1 MNSHDAW
8 PGEGATRVPYFV
20 YEDADLYEAK
30 QKLIFRGPVWN
41 YLGLEVQMP
50 STAITPPVVRRHA
63 GIVVSNAEGRINA
76 LVNRCAHKGPMIC
89 YQPSGHVSEL
99 TCPYLKSAGMPPCPS
114 TLSGRRHSSV
124 CRQNHSPETSVKTQ
138 RDPHTI

>member
-41 YLGLEVQMP
+41 YLVLEVQMP
-50 STAITPPVVRRHA
+50 STAITPPVVSVTRRSSSCVTPRA
-63 GIVVSNAEGRINA
+63 AS
-76 LVNRCAHKGPMIC
+76 
-89 YQPSGHVSEL
+89 
-99 TCPYLKSAGMPPCPS
+99 MPWSIAPI
-114 TLSGRRHSSV
+114 RAR
-124 CRQNHSPETSVKTQ
+124 
-138 RDPHTI
+138 